1 MPLLSKIHKYKE
13 LKELQKL
20 QLDRV
25 AQVLKFAATSEQAAA
40 AAKRNGAEVRFV
52 LRINQTA
59 TEMTELKATSFI
71 LKLISK
77 FI

>member
-1 MPLLSKIHKYKE
+1 MQLLNKIRKYKE
-13 LKELQKL
+13 LKKL
-20 QLDRV
+20 QRLQVDRV
-25 AQVLKFAATSEQAAA
+25 SQVLKFAATSEHAAA

-52 LRINQTA
+52 LRVKQTDL
-59 TEMTELKATSFI
+59 EMTELKATSFI